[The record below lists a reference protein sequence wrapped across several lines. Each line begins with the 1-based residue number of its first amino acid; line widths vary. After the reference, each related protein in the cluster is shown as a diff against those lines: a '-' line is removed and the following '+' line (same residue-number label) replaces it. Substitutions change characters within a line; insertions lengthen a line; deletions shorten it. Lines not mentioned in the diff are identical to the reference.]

1 MEQITFG
8 DFQKLDLRI
17 AIVIDAQPIAGSEK
31 LLKLR
36 IDIGEGERQLV
47 AGIGQ
52 YYSSEDLVGRRIVV
66 VANLE
71 PKTLMGQESQGM
83 LLAAD
88 ATGMDLGPVLLMPD
102 KDIPAGSKIR

>member
-1 MEQITFG
+1 MIVTFEE
-8 DFQKLDLRI
+8 FKKLDLCVAVVR
-17 AIVIDAQPIAGSEK
+17 DAEKVEGSDK
-31 LLKLR
+31 LLKLK
-36 IDIGEGERQLV
+36 INLGDQERQLL

-52 YYSSEDLVGRRIVV
+52 DYSPAELIGRRIVV

-71 PKTLMGQESQGM
+71 PKKLMGLESQGM

-88 ATGMDLGPVLLMPD
+88 TKQGPVLLMPD